1 MKSSYLNK
9 LKIFNDPVY
18 GFINIPYEEIFD
30 LIEDPYFQRLRRIK
44 QLGLTQLVYPGALH
58 TRFHHA
64 MGAMYL
70 MCEAIEIL
78 RFKGHDI
85 SEEEAMGVTIAI
97 LLHDI
102 GHGPFSHSLEN
113 SIVHEMNH
121 EDLSLIFFD
130 RLFQKYGNSL
140 LIAKQI
146 FNNQYPK
153 KYLYQLVSGQLDMD
167 RLDYLN
173 RDCYFTGVSEGVIS
187 YDRIIKMLN
196 IVDNKLVVDEKGVY
210 SVEKFLIARRLM
222 YWQVYLHKTVIS
234 AEKLLIN
241 ILLRAKELSLSG
253 EKLFATPSLTLFLS
267 EKYTRKDFE
276 ANPELLDKF
285 AGLDDFDIMASIK
298 VWTDHSDKILSK
310 LCRNLLN
317 RNLYKINIQRN
328 PFDDSYVE
336 KIKSTTKK
344 VLKISDEELKYFVI
358 EDTARN
364 NAYDPGIGN
373 IMVLQKDG
381 NLTDLS
387 SASDYL
393 NSNNLSKDVE
403 KHFICFPKEIIQY
416 L

>member
-1 MKSSYLNK
+1 MKTSFLNK

-18 GFINIPYEEIFD
+18 GFINIPYEEVFD
-30 LIEDPYFQRLRRIK
+30 LIEDPLFQRLRRIK

-70 MCEAIEIL
+70 MTQAIEIL
-78 RFKGHDI
+78 RFKGHTITED
-85 SEEEAMGVTIAI
+85 EAMGVTIAI

-121 EDLSLIFFD
+121 EDLSSLFFE
-130 RLFQKYGNSL
+130 RLYKKYGNSL
-140 LIAKQI
+140 LTAKQI
-146 FNNQYPK
+146 FNNDYK
-153 KYLYQLVSGQLDMD
+153 KEYLYQLVSGQLDMD

-196 IVDNKLVVDEKGVY
+196 IYDNKLVIDEKGVY

-222 YWQVYLHKTVIS
+222 YWQVYLHKTVIA

-241 ILLRAKELSLSG
+241 ILKRAKELSLSG
-253 EKLFATPSLTLFLS
+253 EALFATPALSVFLS
-267 EKYTRKDFE
+267 KRYYKADFE
-276 ANPELLDKF
+276 NNPSLLEEF
-285 AGLDDFDIMASIK
+285 ARLDDFDIIASIK
-298 VWTDHSDKILSK
+298 VWATHSDKILSY
-310 LCRNLLN
+310 LCKSLIN
-317 RNLYKINIQRN
+317 RNLFKIQIQRDK
-328 PFDDSYVE
+328 FDDNYVD
-336 KIKSTTKK
+336 KIKETTKK
-344 VLKISDEELKYFVI
+344 VLDVSDEDLNYFII
-358 EDTARN
+358 EDTAWN
-364 NAYDPGIGN
+364 NAYDPEVGN
-373 IMVLQKDG
+373 IFVLQKNG
-381 NLTDLS
+381 KLTDLA

-393 NSNNLSKDVE
+393 NDRSLSKDV
-403 KHFICFPKEIIQY
+403 KKYFLCYPKEILAY